1 MSDGPTIKVSALA
14 RGTVLDHLHA
24 GTALRALRV
33 LALPAGL
40 TVTVGMHL
48 ASARLHKKDIIK
60 IEGHELTHDEAAKVA
75 LLSPEATLSIIR
87 DYKVVEKVKLEPPQR
102 FHGLLRCPNP
112 ACIVHGERAP
122 GSFFVVGRDPISVSC
137 EYCERTIGEDQF
149 EFL

>member
-1 MSDGPTIKVSALA
+1 VSERPTIKVSALS

-33 LALPAGL
+33 LALPPGL

-48 ASARLHKKDIIK
+48 ASARHGKKDIIK
-60 IEGHELTHDEAAKVA
+60 IEGHELTPDAAAKVA

-87 DYKVVEKVKLEPPQR
+87 DYKVVEKLKLEPPSR
-102 FHGLLRCPNP
+102 FRGLLRCPNP

-122 GSFFVVGRDPISVSC
+122 GSFVVVSRDPVSVSC
-137 EYCERTIGEDQF
+137 EYCERAIGENQF
-149 EFL
+149 DFL